1 MDKLLPKMFVLEKE
15 ERNDISPFCN
25 YINNNKDNLTDE
37 QKGVVADY
45 IIRVV
50 CDLKREKINIGIY
63 NMLRNYIMANIG
75 DIRFNLYGNSIKE
88 ISLGNITAGPLFSSN
103 FSNEE
108 LSDRY
113 FSKKNSCGVLP
124 SVDNMKKLFIGYG
137 DKNINSD
144 DIGHSDNDYKN
155 VHIGEYY
162 FNTDNILKDEV
173 SPYVFRF
180 TSIYDNELQIDV
192 LSFDKDGN
200 IMDDDI
206 YIDYLESSD
215 GINYKVVKQVHNE
228 LEDINNLHSRGK

>member
-1 MDKLLPKMFVLEKE
+1 MIITRYTKIDNTKIEKL
-15 ERNDISPFCN
+15 DIKKAL
-25 YINNNKDNLTDE
+25 YY
-37 QKGVVADY
+37 KGCFK
-45 IIRVV
+45 IIKYSNCQTSVR
-50 CDLKREKINIGIY
+50 KEKINEGIY
-63 NMLRNYIMANIG
+63 NFLKSYLIANIG
-75 DIRFNLYGNSIKE
+75 DISFSLYGNSVRE
-88 ISLGNITAGPLFSSN
+88 ISLGNIKAGPLFSSN

-108 LSDRY
+108 LSDRHL
-113 FSKKNSCGVLP
+113 SSKNSCGVIP
-124 SVDNMKKLFIGYG
+124 SRDNMKKLFIGYG

-180 TSIYDNELQIDV
+180 TSLYDNELQIDV

-200 IMDDDI
+200 IIDDDI

-228 LEDINNLHSRGK
+228 VIA

>member
-1 MDKLLPKMFVLEKE
+1 
-15 ERNDISPFCN
+15 
-25 YINNNKDNLTDE
+25 
-37 QKGVVADY
+37 
-45 IIRVV
+45 
-50 CDLKREKINIGIY
+50 
-63 NMLRNYIMANIG
+63 
-75 DIRFNLYGNSIKE
+75 
-88 ISLGNITAGPLFSSN
+88 
-103 FSNEE
+103 
-108 LSDRY
+108 
-113 FSKKNSCGVLP
+113 
-124 SVDNMKKLFIGYG
+124 MKKLFVCYG

-200 IMDDDI
+200 IIDDDI